1 MNWRNLIRD
10 LHILTVLFLMMGGGA
25 LSQAKA
31 NETEARPADWPEF
44 VLSSE
49 AKEAGIDGKFQLGM
63 SVSAKGKASNIR
75 FFGGPM
81 WPCGAKEP
89 GEVEDVRRAVR
100 QYFETAVFHPATKNG
115 KPRSSEVQITFSLS
129 KRFTDARDSK
139 AIEENLKKGL
149 FPSLV
154 EVIDIHR
161 FAEEVP
167 QQLSRIRDSPSSR
180 ITQIQVLVDE
190 NGKVLSAGGFRAAP
204 IFMQAGRSL
213 ACSAKFKP
221 LTFRNTPLKMSGI
234 LTFELY

>member
-1 MNWRNLIRD
+1 MNWRNITKNLYPLSILILLIVAD
-10 LHILTVLFLMMGGGA
+10 A
-25 LSQAKA
+25 PSQIKE
-31 NETEARPADWPEF
+31 NETEARPGDWPEF

-49 AKEAGIDGKFQLGM
+49 AKAAGIDGKLQLGL

-75 FFGGPM
+75 IFGGPM

-100 QYFETAVFHPATKNG
+100 QYFETAVFHPATRNG

-213 ACSAKFKP
+213 ACSVKFKP